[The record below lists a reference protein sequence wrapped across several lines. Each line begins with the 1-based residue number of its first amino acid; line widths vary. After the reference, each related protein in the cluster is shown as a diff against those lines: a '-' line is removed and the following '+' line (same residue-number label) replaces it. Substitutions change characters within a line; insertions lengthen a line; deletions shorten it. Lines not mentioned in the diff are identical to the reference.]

1 MSEWNVKYDG
11 LSKLGRENT
20 PDYRGYV
27 VRVSDDAVP
36 AIWFA
41 YAYDQDDA
49 HTFWIG
55 KGETEAEA
63 RRLLERLVADG
74 WLCEIYVNGAEGHCT
89 GQAVK
94 VRHTWYVNKRKPQ
107 GERLRTLLCERHGHV
122 LSDWEEMT
130 VRDYVDVY
138 NGLVQDDPIIGER
151 IAPQK

>member
-11 LSKLGRENT
+11 LSKLGRDNT

-27 VRVSDDAVP
+27 VRVSDGEP

-55 KGETEAEA
+55 KSDTEAGA
-63 RRLLERLVADG
+63 RALLERLVSDG
-74 WLCEIYVNGAEGHCT
+74 WLCEIFVNGTQGHCT
-89 GQAVK
+89 DRAVMVK
-94 VRHTWYVNKRKPQ
+94 HTWY
-107 GERLRTLLCERHGHV
+107 ERHGHV

-130 VRDYVDVY
+130 VRDYVNVY

>member
-11 LSKLGRENT
+11 LSKLGRDNT

-27 VRVSDDAVP
+27 VRVSDGEP

-55 KGETEAEA
+55 KSDTEAGA
-63 RRLLERLVADG
+63 RALLERLVSDG
-74 WLCEIYVNGAEGHCT
+74 WLCEIFVNGTQGHCT
-89 GQAVK
+89 DRAVMVK
-94 VRHTWYVNKRKPQ
+94 HTWYERKA
-107 GERLRTLLCERHGHV
+107 ERLRTLLCERHGHV

-130 VRDYVDVY
+130 VRDYVNVY